1 MNQNARSMNECVI
14 VSGCTLSFN
23 LKNIYIITK
32 KNNLRKFSK
41 NILN

>member
-14 VSGCTLSFN
+14 GSGCTLSLN

-32 KNNLRKFSK
+32 KKQLT
-41 NILN
+41 